1 MRILIVDDNEP
12 LTYFV
17 SAFLKSEGDFE
28 VECEVDGDAAFQ
40 HYCQHGPY
48 DLVVTD
54 YAHPGMDGLELS
66 RAIRKT
72 PCRCGMSA
80 PSVSLVLRLM
90 DRATK
95 LDYRSTIARQDGCT
109 SGAAWPQRRTVK
121 RVLSFDMFPADR
133 SFGG

>member
-28 VECEVDGDAAFQ
+28 FSARWRRCSIQ

-121 RVLSFDMFPADR
+121 RVLSFGYVPASW